1 MSNRHPEPRREN
13 AKAGI
18 ALGAILGGLLFCCP
32 ALLAQTSSDIVD
44 TRHNLAV
51 SGPGPV
57 RALTETR
64 ICVFC
69 HTPHDAAPA
78 SPLWNKELEPQ
89 TYTLYASPTLKAT
102 PLPQPTGPTKLCLSC
117 HDGTIAIGA
126 VLNPAGGIGF
136 AGSGTLPPGT
146 LSDFGLDLSG
156 HHPVSF
162 SYHDAQPNPELA
174 STPPSELHYGA
185 ADVVH
190 CSTCHDPHNDR
201 FGKFLV
207 ADNRASALCVKCHVM
222 NGWSGSAHA
231 TSTASVAGILP
242 RAPKTWPRYGQLGD
256 WGCEACHTPHF
267 APTAPQLLN
276 FTDLPPAFSC
286 TTSGCHGETPGGPHG
301 MTAGAAGFGQ
311 AAIGTQLRKA
321 SAHRLAPGT
330 FGSAITRTG
339 GSARSGIRAVDCADC
354 HNPHAANGRRAEP
367 PFVSGALQAVP
378 GVDRYGAPLQ
388 AARYEYEI
396 CFKCHADTSGD
407 LEMVPRVIPSTN
419 ARLDFDPTNPSYH
432 PVIDIGRTLDMPS
445 IPSTAE
451 PAMRPSQRIY
461 CTTCHADD
469 EGGARGPHGSSFPP
483 ILVRRYDTADG
494 TTESYDG
501 YALCYQCHERS
512 RILQDVSFRRALQ
525 RTSSGGGH
533 SGHLLAGIACAACH
547 DPHGV
552 QAGAASTGDH
562 THLVNFDTRVVLPLP
577 GTPYPVFEDK
587 GRFTGNCSLVCHGVV
602 HDRAAYP

>member
-1 MSNRHPEPRREN
+1 MRHRPDLR
-13 AKAGI
+13 ALAWAAAWLAAG
-18 ALGAILGGLLFCCP
+18 AVS
-32 ALLAQTSSDIVD
+32 AQTGSDIVE

-78 SPLWNKELEPQ
+78 SPLWNKEIEPQ
-89 TYTLYASPTLKAT
+89 TYTLYASPTLRAG
-102 PLPQPTGPTKLCLSC
+102 PLQQPMGATKLCLSC
-117 HDGTIAIGA
+117 HDGTVAIGA

-136 AGSGTLPPGT
+136 PGSGTLPPGT

-162 SYHDAQPNPELA
+162 PYHEALPNPELA
-174 STPPSELHYGA
+174 PRPPAALNYGA
-185 ADVVH
+185 ADVVQ
-190 CSTCHDPHNDR
+190 CTTCHDPHDDR
-201 FGKFLV
+201 YGKFLV
-207 ADNRASALCVKCHVM
+207 TDNRASALCVKCHVM

-242 RAPKTWPRYGQLGD
+242 RAPKTWPRYSQLGE

-276 FTDLPPAFSC
+276 FTEQSPAFSC
-286 TTSGCHGETPGGPHG
+286 TTAGCHGETPGSPHAPAA
-301 MTAGAAGFGQ
+301 AGAGARAAAFGQ
-311 AAIGTQLRKA
+311 AEIGAQMRKP
-321 SAHRLAPGT
+321 SAHRLEPGF

-339 GSARSGIRAVDCADC
+339 GGARSGVRAVDCADC
-354 HNPHAANGRRAEP
+354 HNPHAATRRQAEP
-367 PFVSGALQAVP
+367 PFVSGALAGVR
-378 GVDRYGAPLQ
+378 GVDRYGAPLE
-388 AARYEYEI
+388 AARYEYEV

-407 LEMVPRVIPSTN
+407 LEAVPRVVASTN
-419 ARLDFDPTNPSYH
+419 TRLDFDPANPSYH
-432 PVIDIGRTLDMPS
+432 PVVEIGRTLDVPS

-451 PAMRPSQRIY
+451 PAMRPSQRIA
-461 CTTCHADD
+461 CTSCHADD
-469 EGGARGPHGSSFPP
+469 EGGVRGPHGSSFPP
-483 ILVRRYDTADG
+483 ILGRRYDTADG
-494 TTESYDG
+494 TTESYDS

-533 SGHLLAGIACAACH
+533 SGHLSAGIACAACH

-552 QAGAASTGDH
+552 NLGVSGAADTGDH
-562 THLVNFDTRVVLPLP
+562 THLINFDTRIVSPLP
-577 GTPYPVFEDK
+577 GADYPVFRDR
-587 GRFTGNCSLVCHGVV
+587 GRFAGNCSLVCHGVV
-602 HDRAAYP
+602 HDQAGYR